1 MSQLLRVAADLL
13 REAVSRKWFLALFS
27 AITAVLVLL
36 GASLQL
42 DVVDGAIAGSKLFGQ
57 VLFEDIIT
65 VERALSPLYAFV
77 AYAAFY
83 FGACFL
89 AVACSDFAPEL
100 LSPGRIEHLLS
111 LPVARWQLLFGTY
124 LGVVALA
131 LAAMLYGACGLSLV
145 LGVKTGFWTWRL
157 VAGAGVGW
165 VGFCALYAAMLTS
178 AFFVR
183 SAGLSAAAGIA
194 TLVLGIV
201 ATQREALS
209 ALLEPGLRR
218 EAFRWAVLPFP
229 RLAALAT
236 SSARLAAQQP
246 VDLDGLGRLVAGAL
260 IFSAALLSVAS
271 WRFERKDF

>member
-1 MSQLLRVAADLL
+1 MRQLVRVAVDLL
-13 REAVSRKWFLALFS
+13 REALSRKWFLALFI

-36 GASLQL
+36 GASLEM
-42 DVVDGAIAGSKLFGQ
+42 DVVDGAIAGSKLFGE
-57 VLFEDIIT
+57 VLSDDIVT
-65 VERALSPLYAFV
+65 VHRVLTPLYMMI
-77 AYAAFY
+77 AYSAFY
-83 FGACFL
+83 FGAVFL

-124 LGVVALA
+124 LGVIALS
-131 LAAMLYGACGLSLV
+131 LAATLYGACGLSLV
-145 LGVKTGFWTWRL
+145 LGVKTGVWSWRL

-165 VGFCALYAAMLTS
+165 IGFCALYAAMLTS

-183 SAGLSAAAGIA
+183 SAAMSAATGLV

-201 ATQREALS
+201 ASQRTAIAELI
-209 ALLEPGLRR
+209 EEGFRR
-218 EAFRWAVLPFP
+218 ELFRWAVLPFP

-236 SSARLAAQQP
+236 SSARIAAESP
-246 VDLDGLGRLVAGAL
+246 VDLAVLARLIGGAL
-260 IFSAALLSVAS
+260 VFSVALLSVAS